1 MLAIDFALFGLQRG
15 SLDGN
20 SLLRNGTNKG
30 SVELTFDIDG
40 KEVIIK
46 RSLKRVKDSS
56 GQDQGYLIYNGK
68 KEDLSPVELKQR
80 VLELFNYPQEL
91 VTKSKSLIFR
101 FTVYTPQEEMKH
113 ILLED
118 KDSRLDTLR
127 KVFGVDKYKRLIEN
141 SNLFVNAIKVK
152 KKEFSMLLSS
162 YAEFNE
168 EKEKL
173 GEDNKSIERIT
184 EKLKLDLK
192 Y

>member
-1 MLAIDFALFGLQRG
+1 MIIKKLKLENIRSYVNQEIEFPIGSILLSGDIGSGKSTILLAIDFALFGLQRG

-80 VLELFNYPQEL
+80 VLELFNYPQHY
-91 VTKSKSLIFR
+91 LI
-101 FTVYTPQEEMKH
+101 P
-113 ILLED
+113 
-118 KDSRLDTLR
+118 
-127 KVFGVDKYKRLIEN
+127 
-141 SNLFVNAIKVK
+141 
-152 KKEFSMLLSS
+152 
-162 YAEFNE
+162 
-168 EKEKL
+168 
-173 GEDNKSIERIT
+173 
-184 EKLKLDLK
+184 
-192 Y
+192 